1 MPTDAHA
8 SRLAFL
14 DRLKTFA
21 VVAVISGHAVMG
33 YAEVGS
39 WPYEEVREV
48 VLSPT
53 AEGVV
58 AVLLVPPG
66 LFLMPLFFF
75 IGGMLAPGSL
85 ARKGRRRFV
94 VDRLRRFGVPVA
106 FFALVLWPLCFWWVD
121 RVGGSRLGLW
131 RTFLEGDPFL
141 DPGPLWFV
149 LVLLLFSV
157 GLAFWPWPA
166 RRPSAEP
173 SPGRVAGYA
182 AAIAVGTFAL
192 RLAFPVDS
200 SQVLGLHLWQWAS
213 CLGLFCLGASAPG
226 AWTGGVSRGLR
237 RWAGWAALT
246 GIVLTGV
253 VVLLGGPFGYSE
265 EQAFGGLHGAAAAMA
280 VVEGLVTVGTSLWL
294 VGLAA
299 AHDQR
304 RDRPPGRLARR
315 GARAAYGA
323 YVVQAP
329 VLIALA
335 MALRPVPAPAEVK
348 APLLATLAVT
358 ASFGVAH
365 LLVTRTALGRVL

>member
-1 MPTDAHA
+1 MPTHAPA

-53 AEGVV
+53 AEAVV
-58 AVLLVPPG
+58 SVLFVPPA

-121 RVGGSRLGLW
+121 RVAGSRLGLW
-131 RTFLEGDPFL
+131 QTFLEGDPFL

-149 LVLLLFSV
+149 LVLLFFSL
-157 GLAFWPWPA
+157 GLAFWPWPP

-173 SPGRVAGYA
+173 SLSRVAWYV
-182 AAIAVGTFAL
+182 AAIAAGTFVL
-192 RLAFPVDS
+192 RLFYPLDS

-226 AWTGGVSRGLR
+226 AWTSGVSRGLR
-237 RWAGWAALT
+237 RWAGRAALT
-246 GIVLTGV
+246 GVLLIGV

-265 EQAFGGLHGAAAAMA
+265 EQAAGGLHGAAGAMA

-299 AHDQR
+299 EHDQR
-304 RDRPPGRLARR
+304 RVRPPGRLARAS
-315 GARAAYGA
+315 ARAAYGA

-335 MALRPVPAPAEVK
+335 MALRPLPAPAEVK
-348 APLLATLAVT
+348 APLLAALAVT

-365 LLVTRTALGRVL
+365 LLVTRTPVGRVL

>member
-1 MPTDAHA
+1 MPTPA
-8 SRLAFL
+8 RLAFL

-33 YAEVGS
+33 YAQVGS

-53 AEGVV
+53 AEVV
-58 AVLLVPPG
+58 VSVLLVPPG

-75 IGGMLAPGSL
+75 IGGTLAPGSL

-94 VDRLRRFGVPVA
+94 VDRLRRFGLPVA

-121 RVGGSRLGLW
+121 RVGGSRLGFW
-131 RTFLEGDPFL
+131 QTFLEGDPFL

-149 LVLLLFSV
+149 LVLLFFSV

-173 SPGRVAGYA
+173 SPGRVGWYV
-182 AAIAVGTFAL
+182 AAIAVGTFGM
-192 RLAFPVDS
+192 RLFFPVDS

-226 AWTGGVSRGLR
+226 AWTCGVSLSLR
-237 RWAGWAALT
+237 RWAGWSDLT
-246 GIVLTGV
+246 SVVLIGV
-253 VVLLGGPFGYSE
+253 VVLLGGPFRYSE
-265 EQAFGGLHGAAAAMA
+265 EQAAGGFHGAAAAMA

-294 VGLAA
+294 VGLSA
-299 AHDQR
+299 AHDR
-304 RDRPPGRLARR
+304 SPGRLARA

-323 YVVQAP
+323 YVLQAP

-335 MALRPVPAPAEVK
+335 MALRPLPAPAEVK
-348 APLLATLAVT
+348 APLLAALAVT
-358 ASFGVAH
+358 TSFALAH
-365 LLVTRTALGRVL
+365 LLVTRTPVGRVL